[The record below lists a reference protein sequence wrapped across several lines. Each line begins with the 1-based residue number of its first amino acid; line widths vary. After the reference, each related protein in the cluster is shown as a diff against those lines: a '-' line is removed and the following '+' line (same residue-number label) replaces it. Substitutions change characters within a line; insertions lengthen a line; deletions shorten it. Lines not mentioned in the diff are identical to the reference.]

1 MRTVGTLV
9 LGLVLALAATS
20 FGVDPAQAS
29 SVSRVTLRVP
39 VLRSDG
45 AAAELRGRVVGR
57 VRAVRVEARTGAGTW
72 RLVTRAR
79 VRHGVYRARVPL
91 TARTQSV
98 RVGVHGRYS
107 RARTVLAAR
116 PVQRVPVGPTAPAV
130 PTGTAPQPADACGP
144 RPAKA
149 DGSLW
154 SCTFVDNFSGT
165 SLDRSKWLP
174 QVNFPTGVDGARAC
188 AVDDGTTVHVANG
201 QLELSVRKLAQP
213 MTCRSN
219 SGSTVAQ
226 YASGMVSTY
235 HLFAQQYGRFEARMK
250 NTATTAP
257 GLQEA
262 FWMWPD
268 DRVPSTDI
276 WPWAGEIDV
285 SETYSQYPSLSVPFL
300 HYAADA
306 KGSLPGTNTAYTCV
320 AERGVWN
327 TYRLDWTAQRL
338 EIFVNGKSCLVNTSA
353 DPAFQKPY
361 IMAFTAAL
369 GVQQNAYTGAAPI
382 PATTS
387 IDYLRIW
394 Q

>member
-1 MRTVGTLV
+1 MKTVATALV
-9 LGLVLALAATS
+9 GLVLALVGTMIEVA
-20 FGVDPAQAS
+20 PAQAA
-29 SVSRVTLRVP
+29 SVSRITLRAP

-45 AAAELRGRVVGR
+45 AAVELRGRVVGKTR
-57 VRAVRVEARTGAGTW
+57 SVRVEARTAAAPW
-72 RLVTRAR
+72 RLVGRAR
-79 VRHGVYRARVPL
+79 VRHGAYRTRVQV
-91 TARTQSV
+91 AAVTQWV
-98 RVGVHGRYS
+98 RVGVRGRHS
-107 RARTVLAAR
+107 VARKVAGTVKPDLR
-116 PVQRVPVGPTAPAV
+116 PS
-130 PTGTAPQPADACGP
+130 APQTRPSDACGP

-154 SCTFVDNFSGT
+154 SCTFVDDFTGT
-165 SLDRSKWLP
+165 SLDRSKWQP
-174 QVNFPTGVDGARAC
+174 QVDFPTGVDGARAC
-188 AVDDGTTVHVANG
+188 AVDDGTTIRVADG
-201 QLELSVRKLAQP
+201 VLDLSVRKLPQP
-213 MTCRSN
+213 MTCESAGT
-219 SGSTVAQ
+219 SSVAQ

-235 HLFAQQYGRFEARMK
+235 HLFSQQYGRFEARMK

-268 DRVPSTDI
+268 DRVPSATI

-285 SETYSQYPSLSVPFL
+285 SETYSQYSWLSVPFL
-300 HYAADA
+300 HYSADVQ
-306 KGSLPGTNTAYTCV
+306 GPVPGTNTAWDCA

-327 TYRLDWTAQRL
+327 TYRLEWTASRL
-338 EIFVNGKSCLVNTSA
+338 EIFVNGRSCLVNTSA

-369 GVQQNAYTGAAPI
+369 GVGSNAYTGSAPV

-387 IDYLRIW
+387 VDYLRIW